1 MGSNY
6 LYHLGFLCWY
16 RSSLCMDDAMKN
28 YEPIE
33 EQHMWDAQ
41 SGALIFWLS
50 VAVCI
55 WLVI

>member
-1 MGSNY
+1 
-6 LYHLGFLCWY
+6 
-16 RSSLCMDDAMKN
+16 MKN

-33 EQHMWDAQ
+33 EQYMRDAQ
-41 SGALIFWLS
+41 SGALIFWVS

>member
-1 MGSNY
+1 
-6 LYHLGFLCWY
+6 
-16 RSSLCMDDAMKN
+16 MKN